1 MSIVDSSLRLR
12 PWASLLLFLSSY
24 SPLILILIIKDYD
37 PISPNWLPRNPVICG
52 FLLFVAIASSAA
64 ILHSMREIS
73 GGLPVVV
80 TKAANKSG
88 DMFWYTIPYMLSFL
102 KVDLGDWQ
110 TITGLLILLSILLV
124 MVYRTQTVFV
134 NPILAIAGYMLIDTT
149 FKRGDHEVQAMVVTR
164 APLLIGKTYQMER
177 LSHYLYVAVVQNESK
192 QLGGCDE

>member
-12 PWASLLLFLSSY
+12 PWASLLLFLSAY

-37 PISPNWLPRNPVICG
+37 PISPDWLPRNPVLGG

-64 ILHSMREIS
+64 ILHSMKEIS

-88 DMFWYTIPYMLSFL
+88 DMFGYTIPYMLSFL

-110 TITGLLILLSILLV
+110 TITGLLIFLSILFV
-124 MVYRTQTVFV
+124 MASLFKP
-134 NPILAIAGYMLIDTT
+134 NEIA
-149 FKRGDHEVQAMVVTR
+149 F
-164 APLLIGKTYQMER
+164 
-177 LSHYLYVAVVQNESK
+177 
-192 QLGGCDE
+192 QL